1 MTDEGPLPLV
11 MGRLELCEPD
21 LIFKPSLDRNMTNN
35 LYDLSMGLL
44 HDIYGMAELVPR
56 VSNPGETYLGVVW
69 SHKQLEKMRRT
80 FIERVEDTIS
90 DGNEAKD
97 SYLQY
102 SYLWLE
108 SKTDYMYNF
117 LHYSRQLSEEE
128 LHTIQSGKLIKEVQ
142 PKLSDF
148 EREIEYFENIYEEVK
163 KLDKSTNFNSW
174 FSVDLSPLRLTLE
187 MCAKK
192 WSYLFKKHLLGIVVT
207 SLTEL
212 QNFLEEAEI
221 GLQTQISEGDYEGLV
236 KVMGYIR
243 AVKDR
248 QPGYEALVQEMSDT
262 ISLLQSFNVDI
273 PEASVQQITVLP
285 DAWTKV
291 KQLSAVSKHHITSL
305 QNLEVNKLTL
315 KVETYEKKQKSFRN
329 HFCALELFSYSC
341 RKPYTILRKVEKKNF
356 KSHFMRYISLSKSK
370 NIDLIFCL
378 TFARGKLMSSYLG

>member
-1 MTDEGPLPLV
+1 MTLTWP
-11 MGRLELCEPD
+11 
-21 LIFKPSLDRNMTNN
+21 PSR
-35 LYDLSMGLL
+35 Y
-44 HDIYGMAELVPR
+44 
-56 VSNPGETYLGVVW
+56 
-69 SHKQLEKMRRT
+69 
-80 FIERVEDTIS
+80 
-90 DGNEAKD
+90 
-97 SYLQY
+97 
-102 SYLWLE
+102 
-108 SKTDYMYNF
+108 
-117 LHYSRQLSEEE
+117 
-128 LHTIQSGKLIKEVQ
+128 
-142 PKLSDF
+142 
-148 EREIEYFENIYEEVK
+148 ENIYEEVK
-163 KLDKSTNFNSW
+163 KLDKSTIFNSW
-174 FSVDLSPLRLTLE
+174 FSVDVSPLRLTLE

-207 SLTEL
+207 SLAEL

-329 HFCALELFSYSC
+329 QFCALELFSYSC
-341 RKPYTILRKVEKKNF
+341 RKPYILLRKVKKNF
-356 KSHFMRYISLSKSK
+356 KTTS
-370 NIDLIFCL
+370 
-378 TFARGKLMSSYLG
+378 